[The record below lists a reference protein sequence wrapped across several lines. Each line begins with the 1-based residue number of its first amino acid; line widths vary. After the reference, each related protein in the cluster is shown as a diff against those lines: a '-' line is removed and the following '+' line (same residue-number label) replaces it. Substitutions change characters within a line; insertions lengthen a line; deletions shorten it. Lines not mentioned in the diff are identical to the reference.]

1 MRFSI
6 ERTELARCLSAI
18 EGFTAKKSPLTA
30 LTGIKIKADKEAKI
44 VSCSATDLEM
54 GIEFKVPAE
63 EIEESGAGV
72 VSSNILG
79 NVVKRLDSDVVAFNA
94 DSNNK
99 VNITAGAFQ
108 MTLPMQDEA
117 DFPEIVPAESKDVL
131 DISCDLFRDMVKKTI
146 HARSNDPIVRA
157 ILTGELL
164 EARNGYF
171 NVVALDGYRIAWRWE
186 KIEAEDFSVVVPGK
200 TLIELVKLIAEEDE
214 ETESIKIG
222 LAKNGTQAVFK
233 TDKFTV
239 VTRTLAGQF
248 IDYEKLITGVEP
260 HVTATVDTFEL
271 LSSIERLYVI
281 AREANENNTV
291 VLNIRSGSIE
301 AHTEADIGSAYE
313 KIECEMKGKELEIAF
328 NAKFLLEA
336 VKTIGV
342 EKTELV
348 FGGELQ
354 PCLVKPLNA
363 EGQINFI
370 LPVKIRKN

>member
-1 MRFSI
+1 MRFSV

-30 LTGIKIKADKEAKI
+30 LTGIKIKADQEAKI

-260 HVTATVDTFEL
+260 HVTVTADTFEL
-271 LSSIERLYVI
+271 LSSLERLYVI

-313 KIECEMKGKELEIAF
+313 KIECDTKGKELEIAF

-336 VKTIGV
+336 VKTIEW